1 MLYSRVILVLFLFV
15 NLGCEK
21 KTTQPESVDVKKAK
35 PETKTL
41 TLYTHRHYEADQK
54 IIANFTKKTGIKV
67 NVVNA
72 SADELLAK
80 IEREAAKSPA
90 DVFLTADVARLV
102 RAQDKGLLAKIDSEK
117 LRANIPAHLR
127 DVEGSWFALTKRA
140 RVVVYAKDRVK
151 PEEITT
157 YADLTAKKWK
167 GKILVRSSSNIYNQ
181 SLLAAYIAHFG
192 KEEAKTWAEGIVANM
207 ARTPKGNDRDQVKA
221 LAAGVGDIA
230 IINTYYLGKLLN
242 SKDETERKAGESVGL
257 VFPDMKAQAKKDG
270 HSHGHGHDHAHK
282 TLSRLHINISGAG
295 VLKTAPHK
303 KEAIAFLEFL
313 SDVESQNTFSSAN
326 YEFPVNPKAKTSE
339 LLTSWGAFED
349 DKMSLK
355 NLGMFNKEAVMI
367 FDQVGWK

>member
-1 MLYSRVILVLFLFV
+1 MALSRLLLVLFIFV
-15 NLGCEK
+15 NIGCDK
-21 KTTQPESVDVKKAK
+21 KPSEVAK
-35 PETKTL
+35 PSIDPKVEEKSDTKIEARTL

-54 IIANFTKKTGIKV
+54 IIANFTEKTGIKV
-67 NVVNA
+67 DVVNA

-102 RAQDKGLLAKIDSEK
+102 RAQEKGILAKIESKK
-117 LRANIPAHLR
+117 LNENIPAHLR
-127 DVEGSWFALTKRA
+127 DEDGRWFALTKRA
-140 RVVVYAKDRVK
+140 RVVAYAKDRVK

-157 YADLTAKKWK
+157 YDDLTSEKWK
-167 GKILVRSSSNIYNQ
+167 KRIVVRSSSNIYNQ

-192 KEEAKTWAEGIVANM
+192 KEKAKVWTEGIVANM

-221 LAAGVGDIA
+221 VAAGVGDIA

-242 SKDETERKAGESVGL
+242 SKDETERKAGEAVGI
-257 VFPDMKAQAKKDG
+257 VFPDMTKGETKNKVP
-270 HSHGHGHDHAHK
+270 
-282 TLSRLHINISGAG
+282 RPHINISGAAI
-295 VLKTAPHK
+295 LKTAPHK

-313 SDVESQNTFSSAN
+313 SDVDAQNTFSAAN
-326 YEFPVNPKAKTSE
+326 YEYPVNPKATTNR
-339 LLTSWGAFED
+339 LLTSWGNFEE

-355 NLGMFNKEAVMI
+355 KLGTFNKEAVMI